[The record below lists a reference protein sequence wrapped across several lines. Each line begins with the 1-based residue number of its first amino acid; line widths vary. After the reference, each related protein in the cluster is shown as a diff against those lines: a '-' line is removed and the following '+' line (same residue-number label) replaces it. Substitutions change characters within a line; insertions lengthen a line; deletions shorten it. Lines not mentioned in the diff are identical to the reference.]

1 MQSVDADRMLA
12 AAAAGDDSAWGSI
25 VDSNVDRLWCSAMA
39 EGLSEPDAAQVCE
52 LAWLRLSQRLHT
64 FASLDDVCRWLDV
77 TVRREAAG
85 LVAQRA
91 ERARFAPLP
100 DNVVPLRPDFA
111 VACGEVVPAE
121 RIEARQFSVR
131 QLVAA
136 PRPRGDV
143 SAEAADTSSAAP
155 L

>member
-64 FASLDDVCRWLDV
+64 FASLDDVCRWLDA
-77 TVRREAAG
+77 TTSREAAA
-85 LVAQRA
+85 LVTQRA
-91 ERARFAPLP
+91 ERARVAPLP
-100 DNVVPLRPDFA
+100 DNVVPLRPGFA
-111 VACGEVVPAE
+111 VAWIGRASCRE
-121 RIEARQFSVR
+121 RV
-131 QLVAA
+131 
-136 PRPRGDV
+136 
-143 SAEAADTSSAAP
+143 
-155 L
+155 